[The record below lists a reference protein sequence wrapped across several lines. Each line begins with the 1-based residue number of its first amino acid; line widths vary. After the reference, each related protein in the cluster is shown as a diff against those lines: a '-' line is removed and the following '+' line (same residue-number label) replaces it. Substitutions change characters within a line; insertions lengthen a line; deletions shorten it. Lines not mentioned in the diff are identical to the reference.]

1 MYTQWRTLC
10 FSISTLLFL
19 AVATLSAF
27 ADLEGKIGFV
37 TISGDLL
44 QNNWDI
50 HMMDPSGRN
59 VELLT
64 RTPIEDAYPTWSPN
78 GKLIAVQDANK
89 GFLHL
94 LHLIDNQLQKL
105 PIRVGHTS
113 MTWSPDSRYLIYDGA
128 GHQDDTPY
136 RILDVQTGAIFNL
149 ESLKGWEPDWSP
161 DGKHLVFNVDGN
173 LHVGEITPDFQLV
186 RIRKLTEG
194 GHTFPSWSPDGKQ
207 IAFYDFREN
216 KMKIVP
222 FTPGGRNVAQVHQT
236 IWQFFERGDL
246 ANPPTWSPDGSHL
259 VFGFRTFDART
270 IVYLASLNGQVKKT
284 LRDDDGLQPYW
295 IWKTPP
301 QAVTPLDKQFTTWGE
316 LKRR

>member
-10 FSISTLLFL
+10 FSVSTLLFL

-94 LHLIDNQLQKL
+94 LHLIDNLQKL
-105 PIRVGHTS
+105 PIRVHTS
-113 MTWSPDSRYLIYDGA
+113 MTASIYD
-128 GHQDDTPY
+128 
-136 RILDVQTGAIFNL
+136 I
-149 ESLKGWEPDWSP
+149 
-161 DGKHLVFNVDGN
+161 
-173 LHVGEITPDFQLV
+173 
-186 RIRKLTEG
+186 
-194 GHTFPSWSPDGKQ
+194 
-207 IAFYDFREN
+207 
-216 KMKIVP
+216 KMI
-222 FTPGGRNVAQVHQT
+222 
-236 IWQFFERGDL
+236 
-246 ANPPTWSPDGSHL
+246 
-259 VFGFRTFDART
+259 
-270 IVYLASLNGQVKKT
+270 YL
-284 LRDDDGLQPYW
+284 
-295 IWKTPP
+295 
-301 QAVTPLDKQFTTWGE
+301 
-316 LKRR
+316 